1 MNFDDGVQFDPG
13 FIQHISAF
21 TPNIEYVYD
30 LLSRYKNFA
39 QKKQQFKL
47 FYPKIRSLFENY
59 LGFYLGCILWAVYI
73 KHLDKKELLNNIC
86 YGGEY
91 SEEETLSEVD
101 FITNY
106 IEQLKKDVKY
116 YTGQNFSIDTT
127 STNIL
132 AAYREFLKEN
142 KGFVETKTTADI
154 VIPKSFKTPDKKGLD
169 EILNKIEE
177 VIDNGKLKDLY
188 ALAEKVL

>member
-30 LLSRYKNFA
+30 LLSRYKNFV

-47 FYPKIRSLFENY
+47 FYPKIRSLLENY

>member
-1 MNFDDGVQFDPG
+1 MC
-13 FIQHISAF
+13 
-21 TPNIEYVYD
+21 
-30 LLSRYKNFA
+30 
-39 QKKQQFKL
+39 
-47 FYPKIRSLFENY
+47 IRDS
-59 LGFYLGCILWAVYI
+59 
-73 KHLDKKELLNNIC
+73 
-86 YGGEY
+86 
-91 SEEETLSEVD
+91 
-101 FITNY
+101 
-106 IEQLKKDVKY
+106 
-116 YTGQNFSIDTT
+116 
-127 STNIL
+127 IL